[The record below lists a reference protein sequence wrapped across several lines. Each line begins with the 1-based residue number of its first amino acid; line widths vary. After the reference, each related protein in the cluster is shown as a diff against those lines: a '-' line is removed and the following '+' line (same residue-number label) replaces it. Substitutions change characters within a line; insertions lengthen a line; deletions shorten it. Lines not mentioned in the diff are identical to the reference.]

1 MKHRSQRG
9 EWRAAAILALFLAVL
24 LLAGCGPQTS
34 QPTATQ
40 TPASPPAAIPAPTAP
55 PAPEPTPEPRFH
67 SILKSYSAGGCPA
80 RRTSGAALP
89 G

>member
-24 LLAGCGPQTS
+24 LLAGCGPQTP
-34 QPTATQ
+34 QPTATLS
-40 TPASPPAAIPAPTAP
+40 PASPPAAT
-55 PAPEPTPEPRFH
+55 PAPEPTSEPRFH
-67 SILKSYSAGGCPA
+67 MILKSYSAGGCPEH
-80 RRTSGAALP
+80 RTSGAALP